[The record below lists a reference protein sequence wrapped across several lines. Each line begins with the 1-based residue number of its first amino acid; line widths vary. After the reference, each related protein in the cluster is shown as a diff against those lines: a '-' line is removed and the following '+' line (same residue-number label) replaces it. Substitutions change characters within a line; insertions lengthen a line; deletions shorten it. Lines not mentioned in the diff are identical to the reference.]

1 MAYAVHLDLA
11 DRRTVE
17 KMNSGQNSSHIIE
30 SGEATFAAE
39 VLRSPQPVLVAFCA
53 PWSRPCRVMDSVLQE
68 IAAECARSL
77 KLVRVDADENP
88 EISVWYGVQSIPTL
102 LFFVAGEVR
111 ARLVGTA
118 SKAAI
123 LSKIQA
129 VSQRGETEFPTASR
143 DKST

>member
-1 MAYAVHLDLA
+1 
-11 DRRTVE
+11 
-17 KMNSGQNSSHIIE
+17 MNNSQDGSHIVEI
-30 SGEATFAAE
+30 GEATFAAE

-53 PWSRPCRVMDSVLQE
+53 PWSRPCKVMDSVLRE
-68 IAAECARSL
+68 IAAECAGSL

-123 LSKIQA
+123 LSKMQA
-129 VSQRGETEFPTASR
+129 VSPSGETEFPTASR